1 MKDANFANSNRYK
14 SNKQSYM
21 HLKKKHKKNPPKKPN
36 QTKKKTPNTTT
47 PKPKNF
53 KEV

>member
-21 HLKKKHKKNPPKKPN
+21 HLKKKTKKKPPKKQPN
-36 QTKKKTPNTTT
+36 QKKTPNTTI